1 MISATNVIDSSA
13 RRRPARDRVLRASP
27 WFEWTVVGLS
37 TAVVAGAHL
46 DSWAHGHIASTLE
59 TFFTPWH
66 ALLYSSFAA
75 TTAFLVICAAWT
87 GARPWNWAKA
97 LPDAYGLSLAGCALF
112 GIGGV
117 LDMAWHLTFG
127 IERGFQALI
136 SPTHLIL
143 IVSGGL
149 IVSGP
154 LRAAWRR
161 RGRLIS
167 GPAIASATLTL
178 TMLTFFGQFDHPFT
192 SQWAAMPQTFVPAQP
207 AEELGMLG
215 VIFQTALLMGVVL
228 MLVRRF
234 RLPVGTL
241 TCVMGVNAVFV
252 TLISGADPVILVGV
266 LGGLAADVAYAL
278 LRPSPSRPTALR
290 IFAFVVPTAVYA
302 LYFWGLIHA
311 DGVWWPVHLV
321 AGAPVVAGLTGW
333 LVSLLVVPPRVQES
347 EAAEAPEAASAA
359 VRGRAG

>member
-1 MISATNVIDSSA
+1 MTSATNVIDSSA
-13 RRRPARDRVLRASP
+13 QRRPARDRVLRASP
-27 WFEWTVVGLS
+27 RFEWGVVGLS
-37 TAVVAGAHL
+37 TALVVGAHV

-66 ALLYSSFAA
+66 ALLYSAFAA
-75 TTAFLVICAAWT
+75 TTAFLVLCAAWT
-87 GARPWNWAKA
+87 GARPWNWVKA
-97 LPDAYGLSLAGCALF
+97 LPDGYGLSLVGCAMF

-143 IVSGGL
+143 MVSGGL

-154 LRAAWRR
+154 LRAAWGR

-167 GPAIASATLTL
+167 GPAIASATLSL
-178 TMLTFFGQFDHPFT
+178 SMLTFFGQFDHPFT
-192 SQWAAMPQTFVPAQP
+192 SQWAAMPQTFLPAQD
-207 AEELGMLG
+207 AEQLGMLG
-215 VIFQTALLMGVVL
+215 IIFQTALLMGVVL

-234 RLPVGTL
+234 RLPIGTL

-252 TLISGADPVILVGV
+252 TLISGPDPVILVGV
-266 LGGLAADVAYAL
+266 LGGVAADAAYAL
-278 LRPSPSRPTALR
+278 LRPSPSRVTALR
-290 IFAFVVPTAVYA
+290 IFAFVVPTV
-302 LYFWGLIHA
+302 LYTIYLRGLVHA
-311 DGVWWPVHLV
+311 DGVWWPVHLS

-333 LVSLLVVPPRVQES
+333 LVSLLVVPPRVPEAD
-347 EAAEAPEAASAA
+347 AAEAAAADNLPA
-359 VRGRAG
+359 

>member
-1 MISATNVIDSSA
+1 MTSASTVIDSA
-13 RRRPARDRVLRASP
+13 AGRRPVRGRVLRATP
-27 WFEWTVVGLS
+27 WFEWAAVALS
-37 TAVVAGAHL
+37 TAVVVGAHV
-46 DSWAHGHIASTLE
+46 DSWAHGHVAATLE

-66 ALLYSSFAA
+66 ALLYASLAA
-75 TTAFLVICAAWT
+75 TMAFLVVCAART
-87 GARPWNWAKA
+87 GARPWEWARA
-97 LPDAYGLSLAGCALF
+97 LPDGYALSLAGCLLF

-143 IVSGGL
+143 MSSGGL

-161 RGRLIS
+161 PGLVIG

-192 SQWAAMPQTFVPAQP
+192 SQWSAMPQTFVPAQP

-234 RLPVGTL
+234 ELPIGTL

-252 TLISGADPVILVGV
+252 TLISGPDLIILVGV
-266 LGGLAADVAYAL
+266 L
-278 LRPSPSRPTALR
+278 
-290 IFAFVVPTAVYA
+290 
-302 LYFWGLIHA
+302 
-311 DGVWWPVHLV
+311 
-321 AGAPVVAGLTGW
+321 
-333 LVSLLVVPPRVQES
+333 
-347 EAAEAPEAASAA
+347 
-359 VRGRAG
+359 

>member
-1 MISATNVIDSSA
+1 MTSATNVIDSSA
-13 RRRPARDRVLRASP
+13 RRGPARDRVLSASP
-27 WFEWTVVGLS
+27 RFEWAVVGLS
-37 TAVVAGAHL
+37 TALVVGAHV
-46 DSWAHGHIASTLE
+46 DAWAHGHIASTLE

-66 ALLYSSFAA
+66 ALLYSAFAA
-75 TTAFLVICAAWT
+75 TTAFLVVCAAWAG
-87 GARPWNWAKA
+87 GARPWNWVTA
-97 LPDAYGLSLAGCALF
+97 LPDGYGLSVVGCALF

-143 IVSGGL
+143 MVSGGL

-161 RGRLIS
+161 RGRVIS

-178 TMLTFFGQFDHPFT
+178 TMLTFFGQFDHPYT
-192 SQWAAMPQTFVPAQP
+192 SQWAASPQTFLPSQA

-215 VIFQTALLMGVVL
+215 IMFQTALLMGVVL

-234 RLPVGTL
+234 ELPIGTL

-252 TLISGADPVILVGV
+252 TLISGPDLIILVGV
-266 LGGLAADVAYAL
+266 LGGVAADVAYAL
-278 LRPSPSRPTALR
+278 LRPSPSRLAPLR
-290 IFAFVVPTAVYA
+290 IFAFVVPAVLYT
-302 LYFWGLIHA
+302 LYFRGLIAA
-311 DGVWWPVHLV
+311 DGVWWPVHLS

-333 LVSLLVVPPRVQES
+333 LVSILVIPPRVPES
-347 EAAEAPEAASAA
+347 KAAEAAEAPL
-359 VRGRAG
+359 GG